1 MSDIFEQKRISKQ
14 KRANR
19 TRAKIFGTSERPR
32 LCVFRSN
39 KHLYVQIINDQIQKT
54 LVSASDLDL
63 KKKVVGVE
71 AAKSVFRQPP
81 VGTIVVYKVAGLPP
95 YNQGTQIR
103 FAEVGARGLTT
114 SPKVLAQSQ
123 FSGLTLSEI
132 AKKRQ

>member
-71 AAKSVFRQPP
+71 AAKSVGKIAAEKAIA
-81 VGTIVVYKVAGLPP
+81 VKIESVV
-95 YNQGTQIR
+95 
-103 FAEVGARGLTT
+103 FDRG
-114 SPKVLAQSQ
+114 
-123 FSGLTLSEI
+123 GY
-132 AKKRQ
+132 